1 MSSSK
6 IAILLFIQ
14 SVILYLALQKALIL
28 FITLILLYYQR
39 IFIGGFI
46 ILAFLLLL
54 IKSIYIGSIGDIFLK
69 YFGLIDLIVCLIYLF
84 LGFLI
89 DRKNAL
95 YFGLLGF
102 ILIFITDIN
111 YEYANLANEGFFY
124 NIEYWYGLSCFIYG
138 NYLLIF
144 SLIKKIFIR
153 LNKWF
158 GLISQANATLSKRFE
173 FNLRFAGQYEDGES
187 GYYYNWHRYYNPE
200 TGRYLTSDP
209 ISLAGGL
216 NTYGYVGQ
224 DPYSGVDPWGLL
236 TYDPISQKFYVDGGD
251 TLVSIGKE
259 FGISNIALAKL
270 NLQFFNNGDISKF
283 KQGAFKHGVEVKAP
297 DAKNIKAFKIAVSLI
312 GSTKYAYD
320 TANGDFKV
328 GTNKCNLFVYD
339 VLTKAGYSAPIR
351 KVYGFIPRG
360 PATAGSLAK
369 DDIPNTKLI
378 SLNEARIGDV
388 MSWSINYSD
397 ATGHT
402 TIYTGRVNIKGKA
415 RSSDQL
421 GTIGAGEFTVNYRR
435 HNEPAMVDSHYT
447 IDTARIRRIYEW

>member
-1 MSSSK
+1 M
-6 IAILLFIQ
+6 
-14 SVILYLALQKALIL
+14 
-28 FITLILLYYQR
+28 
-39 IFIGGFI
+39 
-46 ILAFLLLL
+46 
-54 IKSIYIGSIGDIFLK
+54 
-69 YFGLIDLIVCLIYLF
+69 
-84 LGFLI
+84 
-89 DRKNAL
+89 
-95 YFGLLGF
+95 
-102 ILIFITDIN
+102 
-111 YEYANLANEGFFY
+111 
-124 NIEYWYGLSCFIYG
+124 
-138 NYLLIF
+138 
-144 SLIKKIFIR
+144 
-153 LNKWF
+153 
-158 GLISQANATLSKRFE
+158 
-173 FNLRFAGQYEDGES
+173 
-187 GYYYNWHRYYNPE
+187 
-200 TGRYLTSDP
+200 
-209 ISLAGGL
+209 

-447 IDTARIRRIYEW
+447 IDTARIRRIYE

>member
-6 IAILLFIQ
+6 IGILLFIQ

-69 YFGLIDLIVCLIYLF
+69 YFGLTDLIVCLIYLF

-153 LNKWF
+153 LNGS
-158 GLISQANATLSKRFE
+158 GLKSM
-173 FNLRFAGQYEDGES
+173 LR
-187 GYYYNWHRYYNPE
+187 
-200 TGRYLTSDP
+200 
-209 ISLAGGL
+209 
-216 NTYGYVGQ
+216 
-224 DPYSGVDPWGLL
+224 
-236 TYDPISQKFYVDGGD
+236 K
-251 TLVSIGKE
+251 K
-259 FGISNIALAKL
+259 
-270 NLQFFNNGDISKF
+270 
-283 KQGAFKHGVEVKAP
+283 
-297 DAKNIKAFKIAVSLI
+297 
-312 GSTKYAYD
+312 
-320 TANGDFKV
+320 
-328 GTNKCNLFVYD
+328 
-339 VLTKAGYSAPIR
+339 
-351 KVYGFIPRG
+351 
-360 PATAGSLAK
+360 
-369 DDIPNTKLI
+369 
-378 SLNEARIGDV
+378 
-388 MSWSINYSD
+388 
-397 ATGHT
+397 
-402 TIYTGRVNIKGKA
+402 
-415 RSSDQL
+415 
-421 GTIGAGEFTVNYRR
+421 
-435 HNEPAMVDSHYT
+435 
-447 IDTARIRRIYEW
+447 